1 MRFLSGLVA
10 AAAVALLMTAC
21 GGSPSNS
28 GASGSTKYQKA
39 LLYSQCMRSHG
50 VPNFPD
56 PDAAGNIIQN
66 AQPGQNTVD
75 TNSSAGQAADKT
87 CRHLLPGGGSSN
99 SDTPP
104 QTLNQLL
111 KIAKCMRTH
120 GLPGYPDPI
129 VNNGSI
135 TLGLSAAGID
145 PSSSQFQAA
154 AHQCASVIPPGLF
167 PSVN

>member
-1 MRFLSGLVA
+1 MRFLSGLVV
-10 AAAVALLMTAC
+10 AAAVALLITAC
-21 GGSPSNS
+21 GGSPSTS

-66 AQPGQNTVD
+66 AQPGQNVNANTS
-75 TNSSAGQAADKT
+75 TEQAADRA
-87 CRHLLPGGGSSN
+87 CHHLLPGGGSSN

-120 GLPGYPDPI
+120 GLPNYPDPI

-135 TLGLSAAGID
+135 TLGLSAAGVD
-145 PSSSQFQAA
+145 PSTSQFQSAA
-154 AHQCASVIPPGLF
+154 RQCASVIPPGLF